1 MSGTAG
7 HPTPVQGQHAIALL
21 PCPQTVGSTGR
32 FRRVA
37 SQARDVPGQHVI
49 GGFGGASLAGDP
61 NNYSG
66 WHGRV
71 DLVTPLKILGARRFV
86 GGGSGWYGTPNCQLN
101 RLACSSGLQYFVSRH

>member
-1 MSGTAG
+1 MGYIELKMTPVFPDMSGTAG

-71 DLVTPLKILGARRFV
+71 DLVTTAQNT
-86 GGGSGWYGTPNCQLN
+86 GGSEVCGGRQWLVWNAQL
-101 RLACSSGLQYFVSRH
+101 ST